1 VEVFDLAN
9 NPKATRAYAWMH
21 GLDDTEAKRHIAVLH
36 MPPISSAQ
44 DAVKAV
50 IVFEYGK

>member
-21 GLDDTEAKRHIAVLH
+21 ELDDTEATRHVAVLH

-50 IVFEYGK
+50 IVYEYGK